1 MGLDQRPGVHV
12 NGMQICPNLTLRRE
26 LKIGKYCK
34 YEVIDVT
41 ISGGRAV
48 LVKPAGKREAVVT
61 LKGIQPNTRDE
72 AFLGFL
78 IFFGYVVTNKV
89 IHGCLP
95 RGQ

>member
-12 NGMQICPNLTLRRE
+12 IGMQICPNGRGVIYITLKRE

-41 ISGGRAV
+41 ISGGRAL

-61 LKGIQPNTRDE
+61 LKGIQPNR
-72 AFLGFL
+72 FLL
-78 IFFGYVVTNKV
+78 VERLSTNISQGSLTTAVKS
-89 IHGCLP
+89 
-95 RGQ
+95 